1 MSLLLKT
8 VPPSRGLQWTRQGFR
23 LFGRHPLA
31 FSLMLLSFLFVAL
44 VVSIVPL
51 LGGLVMLAA
60 LPLLS
65 LGFMIASA
73 SALRTGPINPG
84 QFIQPLKGPT
94 PRRKDMIVLC
104 VAYGAA
110 TLLVMLLSDGIDG
123 GRFERLQQLLAQG
136 DGGPELEAL
145 LQDPLLTWGM
155 VIRFG
160 LIAALSV
167 PFWHAP
173 ALVYWAGQSP
183 AQALFSSTLA
193 VWRSKGAFVAYG
205 VSWIALVA
213 GFSVL
218 TALLSVA
225 LSTRELAAILLLP
238 SVMVFSTVFYVS
250 LWFTFDDSFGVR
262 ASDASSPEPAQ
273 EGTE

>member
-1 MSLLLKT
+1 MSLLLKN
-8 VPPSRGLQWTRQGFR
+8 VPPSRGLHWTREAFR

-31 FSLMLLSFLFVAL
+31 FSLMLLSFLFAAL
-44 VVSIVPL
+44 LVSIVPL

-73 SALRTGPINPG
+73 SALRSGPIHPG
-84 QFIQPLKGPT
+84 QFIQPMKGAAV
-94 PRRKDMIVLC
+94 RRKHMLVLC

-110 TLLVMLLSDGIDG
+110 TLLVMLLSDMVDG

-136 DGGPELEAL
+136 DGNPELDTL

-155 VIRFG
+155 MIRFG

-173 ALVYWAGQSP
+173 ALVYWTGQSP

-193 VWRSKGAFVAYG
+193 VWRSKGAFLVYG
-205 VSWIALVA
+205 ISWLALVA

-225 LSTRELAAILLLP
+225 LSMREVAAVLLLP
-238 SVMVFSTVFYVS
+238 SVLIFSTVFYVS
-250 LWFTFDDSFGVR
+250 LWFTFVDSFGTR
-262 ASDASSPEPAQ
+262 SEEAPADDGHGQ
-273 EGTE
+273 AP

>member
-8 VPPSRGLQWTRQGFR
+8 IPPSRGLHWTRQGFR

-31 FSLMLLSFLFVAL
+31 FSLMLMSFLFAAL

-51 LGGLVMLAA
+51 VGGLVMLAA

-73 SALRTGPINPG
+73 SALRAGPIHPG
-84 QFIQPLKGPT
+84 QFILPMKGAT
-94 PRRKDMIVLC
+94 ARRKDMIVLC

-110 TLLVMLLSDGIDG
+110 TLLVMLLSDTLDA
-123 GRFERLQQLLAQG
+123 GRFERLQQLLARG
-136 DGGPELEAL
+136 DGNPELEAL
-145 LQDPLLTWGM
+145 LQDPMLTWGM
-155 VIRFG
+155 VVRFG

-173 ALVYWAGQSP
+173 ALVYWTGQSP

-193 VWRSKGAFVAYG
+193 VWRSKGAFVVYG

-225 LSTRELAAILLLP
+225 LSMREVAAVLLLP
-238 SVMVFSTVFYVS
+238 SVLVFSTVFYVS
-250 LWFTFDDSFGVR
+250 LWFTFDDSFGMR
-262 ASDASSPEPAQ
+262 SQDDAPPAVDG
-273 EGTE
+273 GTV